1 MNRNPVQAPLRI
13 LLASSEAQS
22 LIGGGEL
29 AEFCTTL
36 GVTLNTL
43 GQDIRLVLPAYPQ
56 AMKQAREL
64 KPSSQLRLPGS
75 DTRVTVLEGQLQNG
89 ITLYLLQLPGLFD
102 REGDPYRDPE
112 GTPWPDNGKRF
123 GLFSRA
129 VSLMAINQA
138 GLNWQ
143 PDLLH
148 CAGWASALSIP
159 LITVEWNRP
168 ATVYSLHQSGHMT
181 LTNEQITALALPVEL
196 LKSGVLATDSAF
208 SFEKGAVLNADRLL
222 LPSHGYQ
229 EELLQHSHRH
239 PLSAELKSRQAQIS
253 AIPPGLDYQRWGP
266 TTDPFIEQHF
276 DSASFELKR
285 INRQRLQENLSLPIN
300 DRHLLVGYVSEHAT
314 TEEIAL
320 LGELMTTMDR
330 LPPIHLVASLNGDRE
345 ALQAIRDLAASNPQ
359 YLTLTTGED
368 ETLNHRIVAS
378 SDCLLLAASACFSAS
393 QALAALSYGT
403 VPIVHGTAA
412 MREVLTDATPAN
424 LLNGIASGFLYHG
437 NRASGLIEAFER
449 VARFHAKPAIWWR
462 KLAQHGME
470 QSYHASQ
477 NATQFLELYHSA
489 IDYPAGNRIAD
500 RA

>member
-1 MNRNPVQAPLRI
+1 MNRSPAQAPLRI

-36 GVTLNTL
+36 GMTLNTL

-56 AMKQAREL
+56 AMEQAREL
-64 KPSSQLRLPGS
+64 KPSARLRLPGS

-89 ITLYLLQLPGLFD
+89 VTLYLLQLPGLFD
-102 REGDPYRDPE
+102 RDGGPYRDPE
-112 GTPWPDNGKRF
+112 GTPWSDNGRRF

-129 VSLMAINQA
+129 VSLLAINQA
-138 GLNWQ
+138 GLSWQ

-168 ATVYSLHQSGHMT
+168 ATVYSLHRPEHVT
-181 LTNEQITALALPVEL
+181 LNNAQITALALPVEL

-208 SFEKGAVLNADRLL
+208 SFEKGAVASADRLL
-222 LPSHGYQ
+222 LPSHGYRA
-229 EELLQHSHRH
+229 ELLQNSDRH
-239 PLSAELKSRQAQIS
+239 PLSAEWKSRQTQIS

-285 INRQRLQENLSLPIN
+285 INRRRLQESLSLPV
-300 DRHLLVGYVSEHAT
+300 DERHLLIGYVTERVT

-320 LGELMTTMDR
+320 LTELMTAIDR
-330 LPPIHLVASLNGDRE
+330 LPPLHLVASVDGDRE
-345 ALQAIRDLAASNPQ
+345 ALRAIHALATSNPQ
-359 YLTLTTGED
+359 YLTLKTGED
-368 ETLNHRIVAS
+368 EALKHRIVAS
-378 SDCLLLAASACFSAS
+378 SDCLLLAASTYLSAS
-393 QALAALSYGT
+393 PALAALSYGT
-403 VPIVHGTAA
+403 IPIVHGTAA
-412 MREVLTDATPAN
+412 MREALTDATPAN
-424 LLNGIASGFLYHG
+424 LLNGVANGFLYDG
-437 NRASGLIEAFER
+437 NRASELIEAFER
-449 VARFHAKPAIWWR
+449 VARFHDKPAIWWQ

-470 QSYHASQ
+470 QSFPASQ
-477 NATQFLELYHSA
+477 SAPQLLELYHSA
-489 IDYPAGNRIAD
+489 IDYPAGNRIAGH
-500 RA
+500 A